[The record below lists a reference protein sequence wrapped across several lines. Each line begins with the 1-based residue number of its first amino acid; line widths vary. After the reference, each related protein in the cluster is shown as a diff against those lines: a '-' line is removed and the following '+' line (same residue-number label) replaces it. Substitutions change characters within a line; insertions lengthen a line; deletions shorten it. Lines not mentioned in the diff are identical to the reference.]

1 MEKQTDGIASLRSSG
16 LAYHQHCIDLYSLNN
31 FHIDV
36 ESRTGMTILLYL
48 CSSGCTSKTNIL
60 PDFTVDAKI
69 NTLESEGIVRQSFRM
84 QTKRAS
90 QFDHSTDKVRIVLL
104 RSKGIGQ

>member
-1 MEKQTDGIASLRSSG
+1 MMERQTDGIACSKSSA

-36 ESRTGMTILLYL
+36 ESRTGMTVLLHL

-60 PDFTVDAKI
+60 PDFTKHVSLTYD
-69 NTLESEGIVRQSFRM
+69 LEQ
-84 QTKRAS
+84 
-90 QFDHSTDKVRIVLL
+90 LL
-104 RSKGIGQ
+104 RQTNI